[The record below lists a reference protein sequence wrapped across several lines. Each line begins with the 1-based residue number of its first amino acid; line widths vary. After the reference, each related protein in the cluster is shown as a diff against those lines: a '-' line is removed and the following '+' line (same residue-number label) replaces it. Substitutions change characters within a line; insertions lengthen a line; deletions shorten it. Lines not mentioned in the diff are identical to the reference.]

1 MSGGPARPVRP
12 SAGWPD
18 SAQADADRALAQLAG
33 PGATRR
39 LFVPGRIEVLG
50 KHTDYAGGRS
60 VTCAAERGFAVAW
73 RPRGDARLR
82 VVDAGDGRRADFPI
96 AATIQPPV
104 GHWTNYPMTVAR
116 RLARNFGALD
126 RGADVAFCNTLPRS
140 AGLSTSSALVAAIF
154 LVLAEANELAGR
166 AGFAAAIPDGCGLA
180 GYLGAIENGRPFG
193 PLDGDAGV
201 GTSGG
206 SEDHTA
212 ILLGKPGHL
221 CCYSYHPVVR
231 HRAVALDPGLVFVV
245 AASGIAASKTGAAR
259 GRYNRAADLVA
270 EIVAV
275 AEEGSQAQAGRE
287 GAPVPGRT
295 RQPTLAD
302 IIDASPGA
310 LAGLRARLPAARS
323 RFAPAELARRLEHF
337 VIEDRR
343 ILPPAL
349 EALARGR
356 LQTFGR
362 LVDRSQRAAE
372 DLLGNQVP
380 ETITLARLARQL
392 GAHAASSF
400 GAGFG
405 GSVWALTGAADA
417 AGFADRWMEAYA
429 GRHPAAAARAT
440 AFVTRPGAG
449 ALHAAWAGRA

>member
-1 MSGGPARPVRP
+1 MSGTPARPAAASP
-12 SAGWPD
+12 G

-82 VVDAGDGRRADFPI
+82 VLDAGDGRRVEFPI
-96 AATIQPPV
+96 EATIQPPV

-116 RLARNFGALD
+116 RLARDFGGLD

-140 AGLSTSSALVAAIF
+140 AGLSTSSALVTAIF
-154 LVLAEANELAGR
+154 TVLAEANQLGGR
-166 AGFAAAIPDGCGLA
+166 DGFAAAIPDGCRLA

-193 PLDGDAGV
+193 PLEGDAGV

-212 ILLGKPGHL
+212 ILLSRPGHV

-231 HRAVALDPGLVFVV
+231 HREVALDPGLVFVV

-259 GRYNRAADLVA
+259 ERYNRAADLAA

-275 AEEGSQAQAGRE
+275 ADGAGAAGGVSGDAVERG
-287 GAPVPGRT
+287 GAG
-295 RQPTLAD
+295 QPTLAD
-302 IIDASPGA
+302 LVDRGPDA

-323 RFAPAELARRLEHF
+323 RFATTDLVRRLEHF
-337 VIEDRR
+337 VVEDRQ

-356 LQTFGR
+356 LEAFGR
-362 LVDRSQRAAE
+362 LVDRSQQAAE

-380 ETITLARLARQL
+380 ETVALARLARQL

-405 GSVWALTGAADA
+405 GSVWALVGASDA
-417 AGFADRWMEAYA
+417 ASFADRWLEAYA
-429 GRHPAAAARAT
+429 RRHPAAAARAA

-449 ALHAAWAGRA
+449 ATSAAATGGV